1 MYYVEEWIVAISL
14 VGGVLFGLAAAL
26 ASVRRVHLAVSAA
39 VLFLVLGYEI
49 RMDRWEKTV
58 RAPIRLDMFVE
69 IPLTIL
75 FLMFGTWQI
84 FLCTK
89 RKNFSS
95 GEVDVKGG
103 VAWLPFSCRYRVQW
117 SEAKMERPALFC
129 GPPQADILCEY
140 RGHWKICV
148 LGVCKTKRP
157 PLVRRGD
164 SLRSR
169 EMASVYS
176 ERDAEA
182 SPRLAVEDH
191 VIGEAES

>member
-89 RKNFSS
+89 RK
-95 GEVDVKGG
+95 K
-103 VAWLPFSCRYRVQW
+103 L
-117 SEAKMERPALFC
+117 
-129 GPPQADILCEY
+129 
-140 RGHWKICV
+140 
-148 LGVCKTKRP
+148 
-157 PLVRRGD
+157 
-164 SLRSR
+164 
-169 EMASVYS
+169 
-176 ERDAEA
+176 
-182 SPRLAVEDH
+182 
-191 VIGEAES
+191 